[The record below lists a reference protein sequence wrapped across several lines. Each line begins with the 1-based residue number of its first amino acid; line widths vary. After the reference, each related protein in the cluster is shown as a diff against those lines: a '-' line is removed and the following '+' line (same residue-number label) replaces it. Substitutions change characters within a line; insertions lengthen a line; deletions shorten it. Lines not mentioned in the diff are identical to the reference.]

1 MKLRYYL
8 RGLAVG
14 ILLTTMVLAIANA
27 GNKPLTDAQIRQR
40 ALELGMIE
48 ADSQKLSSLKGE
60 DAQAGDKSE
69 SREPTGSV
77 QPESQEPANSVQPE
91 STEPT
96 ESTEP
101 MDSVQPEST
110 EPSKGDDQS
119 ESNTP
124 TESAGQSESGDLSAA
139 STPVESDHAGDPSG
153 EDGAAAVILKIVG
166 GDSSYSVS
174 KKLAAAGLVEDAAA
188 FDAFLCDNG
197 YSRSIHTGTYE
208 ILPGTSQEEIAKMIA
223 G

>member
-60 DAQAGDKSE
+60 GGQAGDQPGSQ
-69 SREPTGSV
+69 EPTGSV

-91 STEPT
+91 STEP
-96 ESTEP
+96 
-101 MDSVQPEST
+101 SVQPEST
-110 EPSKGDDQS
+110 EPSKGGDQS

-124 TESAGQSESGDLSAA
+124 TESAGQPESSAPSVA
-139 STPVESDHAGDPSG
+139 STPAASDNAEEPSG
-153 EDGAAAVILKIVG
+153 GDGTAAFTLKISG

-174 KKLAAAGLVEDAAA
+174 RKLAAAGLVEDAAA

-197 YSRSIHTGTYE
+197 YSRSIRTGTYE

>member
-14 ILLTTMVLAIANA
+14 ILLTTMILAIANA

-48 ADSQKLSSLKGE
+48 ADSQKLSSLKG
-60 DAQAGDKSE
+60 DGAQAGDQPE
-69 SREPTGSV
+69 SQAPAGSV
-77 QPESQEPANSVQPE
+77 QPESGEPMSSVQPE
-91 STEPT
+91 SQAPT
-96 ESTEP
+96 DST
-101 MDSVQPEST
+101 
-110 EPSKGDDQS
+110 QS
-119 ESNTP
+119 ESTSP
-124 TESAGQSESGDLSAA
+124 SKDGGQSESDTPTGSEGQPESSVPSAA
-139 STPVESDHAGDPSG
+139 STPAESDSAEEPSG
-153 EDGAAAVILKIVG
+153 GDGTAAVTLKISG

-174 KKLAAAGLVEDAAA
+174 RKLAAAGLVEDAAA

-197 YSRSIHTGTYE
+197 YSRTIHTGTYE

>member
-60 DAQAGDKSE
+60 GGQAGD
-69 SREPTGSV
+69 
-77 QPESQEPANSVQPE
+77 QPESQEPANSIQPE
-91 STEPT
+91 STEPANGT
-96 ESTEP
+96 QPENTEP
-101 MDSVQPEST
+101 ANSVQPENTEPGGQPEST
-110 EPSKGDDQS
+110 EPSKGGEQS
-119 ESNTP
+119 ESSIP
-124 TESAGQSESGDLSAA
+124 TESAEQTESSDQSAGSAA
-139 STPVESDHAGDPSG
+139 VT
-153 EDGAAAVILKIVG
+153 LKISG

-174 KKLAAAGLVEDAAA
+174 RKLAAAGLVEDAAA

>member
-60 DAQAGDKSE
+60 GGQAGDQLGSQ
-69 SREPTGSV
+69 EPTGSV
-77 QPESQEPANSVQPE
+77 QPESQEPTNSVQPE
-91 STEPT
+91 STEP
-96 ESTEP
+96 
-101 MDSVQPEST
+101 SVQPEST
-110 EPSKGDDQS
+110 EPSKGGEQS

-124 TESAGQSESGDLSAA
+124 TESAGQPESSDFSAA
-139 STPVESDHAGDPSG
+139 STPVASDNAEEPSG
-153 EDGAAAVILKIVG
+153 GDGTSAFTLKISG

-174 KKLAAAGLVEDAAA
+174 RKLAAAGLVEDAAA

-197 YSRSIHTGTYE
+197 YSRSIRTGTYE

>member
-14 ILLTTMVLAIANA
+14 ILLTTMILAIANI

-60 DAQAGDKSE
+60 GGQAGAQPE
-69 SREPTGSV
+69 STEPTGSV
-77 QPESQEPANSVQPE
+77 QPESQEPTSSVQPE
-91 STEPT
+91 SQEPT
-96 ESTEP
+96 NS
-101 MDSVQPEST
+101 DQPEST
-110 EPSKGDDQS
+110 EPSKGGEQS
-119 ESNTP
+119 ESNTS
-124 TESAGQSESGDLSAA
+124 TQSAGQPESSAPSVA
-139 STPVESDHAGDPSG
+139 STPVESDNEEEPSG
-153 EDGAAAVILKIVG
+153 GDTTAAVTLIISG

-174 KKLAAAGLVEDAAA
+174 RKLAAAGIVEDAAA

-197 YSRSIHTGTYE
+197 YSRTIHTGTYE
-208 ILPGTSQEEIAKMIA
+208 ILPGTSHEEIAKMIA

>member
-1 MKLRYYL
+1 MKLKYYF

-14 ILLTTMVLAIANA
+14 ILLTTMILAIANA
-27 GNKPLTDAQIRQR
+27 GDKPLTDAQIRQR

-60 DAQAGDKSE
+60 DDGPE
-69 SREPTGSV
+69 SQEPTGSV
-77 QPESQEPANSVQPE
+77 QPESEEPTGSVQPE
-91 STEPT
+91 SEEPT
-96 ESTEP
+96 G
-101 MDSVQPEST
+101 SVQPESE
-110 EPSKGDDQS
+110 EPTGSAQPESEEPTDDAPTGSEGQP
-119 ESNTP
+119 ESNQD
-124 TESAGQSESGDLSAA
+124 SAV
-139 STPVESDHAGDPSG
+139 ST
-153 EDGAAAVILKIVG
+153 AVILKISG

-174 KKLAAAGLVEDAAA
+174 KKLAAAGLVEDAAV

>member
-14 ILLTTMVLAIANA
+14 ILLTTMILAIANV

-60 DAQAGDKSE
+60 GGQAG
-69 SREPTGSV
+69 
-77 QPESQEPANSVQPE
+77 VQPE

-96 ESTEP
+96 N
-101 MDSVQPEST
+101 SVQPEST
-110 EPSKGDDQS
+110 EPSKGSEQP

-124 TESAGQSESGDLSAA
+124 TESAGQPESSVPSVA
-139 STPVESDHAGDPSG
+139 STPAASDNAVEPSEGDG
-153 EDGAAAVILKIVG
+153 TAAFTLKISG

-174 KKLAAAGLVEDAAA
+174 RKLAAAGLVEDAAA

-197 YSRSIHTGTYE
+197 YSRTIRTGTYE